1 MHQPLTLVKEKEQM
15 TLTKTQIVDEIHQ
28 YMFWDSR
35 KKTVDL
41 VETLLEIMKRT
52 LESGDDLLISNFGK
66 FCVKEKSGRNGRNP
80 ATGEEITIK
89 SKPEMFIPRISFSSR
104 LKEKAAAAKLEDS

>member
-1 MHQPLTLVKEKEQM
+1 
-15 TLTKTQIVDEIHQ
+15 
-28 YMFWDSR
+28 MFWDSR

-66 FCVKEKSGRNGRNP
+66 FCVKEKRERRGRNLI
-80 ATGEEITIK
+80 TGEI
-89 SKPEMFIPRISFSSR
+89 MMLAPRRVVTFKCAGR
-104 LKEKAAAAKLEDS
+104 LRDKINGQEKHWWNKK